1 MNLRYGL
8 SALAVLAFLGA
19 GATTADAENLREA
32 LAQTYETN
40 PDLAS
45 ERAGLRATDES
56 VPQALSNWRPEVEI
70 DLSYGLRQRKR
81 DFNTSAADI
90 KNTDHLQSISL
101 TISQNLFRGFRTV
114 AESDNA
120 RNLVAAGRANLI
132 DAEQTVLLEAVT
144 AYINVVRDR
153 VILSLREN
161 NVLVLE
167 QERQA
172 TADRFEVGELTRTD
186 VAQADSRLAQA
197 LSERTEAQGNL
208 NSSNANYVEV
218 VGTAPGDLMRPAL
231 PAGLPASEED
241 AVQEAKTNNLAV
253 VAQDFTERADRDN
266 VDLVAGKLLPTL
278 TLGGELKRNKDV
290 LGAGIIT
297 TEQSVTLSLT
307 VPLYQAG
314 NVYSRIREAKQS
326 ANQSLLQLAEEERQ
340 ALESARQSWA
350 DLTSASSRIVSGDA
364 EVAAQEIAFEG
375 VQQEA
380 QVGSR
385 TVLDVLDAEQELLDS
400 RVDLI
405 VAQRDEI
412 VAAYQLL
419 QAIGRLTAQDL
430 DLPVAIYDPT
440 RNFRDVEHRLFGSY
454 ISDGN

>member
-1 MNLRYGL
+1 M
-8 SALAVLAFLGA
+8 LAFLGA
-19 GATTADAENLREA
+19 NVSTANAENLIEA

-40 PDLAS
+40 PDLAA

-56 VPQALSNWRPEVEI
+56 VPQALSNWRPEVEV
-70 DLSYGLRQRKR
+70 DASYGVRKR
-81 DFNTSAADI
+81 EREFETSSVDIENADQPQQVS
-90 KNTDHLQSISL
+90 LSI
-101 TISQNLFRGFRTV
+101 TQNLFRGFRTIS
-114 AESDNA
+114 ESDNA

-132 DAEQTVLLEAVT
+132 DTEQTVLLEAVT

-161 NVLVLE
+161 NVRVLE

-197 LSERTEAQGNL
+197 VSERTEAQGNL

-218 VGTAPGDLMRPAL
+218 VGTMPGDLVRPSL
-231 PAGLPASEED
+231 PTGLPGSED
-241 AVQEAKTNNLAV
+241 AAVAQAKTNNPSV
-253 VAQDFTERADRDN
+253 VAQDFTERADRSN
-266 VDLVAGKLLPTL
+266 VDLIAGELLPTL
-278 TLGGELKRNKDV
+278 SVDGEVLKNKDV
-290 LGAGIIT
+290 LGADTVT
-297 TEQSVTLSLT
+297 TEQSVTLNLT
-307 VPLYQAG
+307 VPLYQSG
-314 NVYSRIREAKQS
+314 SVYSRIRAAKQS

-340 ALESARQSWA
+340 AQESARQSWA
-350 DLTSASSRIVSGDA
+350 DLTSASSRIVSGEA

-400 RVDLI
+400 RVDLV
-405 VAQRDEI
+405 VAQRDQI
-412 VAAYQLL
+412 VAAYELL
-419 QAIGRLTAQDL
+419 QAVGRLTAQDL
-430 DLPVAIYDPT
+430 GLPVTIYDPT
-440 RNFRDVEHRLFGSY
+440 RNFRDVEDRLFGSD
-454 ISDGN
+454 ISDEN

>member
-8 SALAVLAFLGA
+8 SAVALLAFLGVN
-19 GATTADAENLREA
+19 ATTVDAESLHEA

-70 DLSYGLRQRKR
+70 DSSYGLRKRER
-81 DFNTSAADI
+81 DFNSTAPDLE
-90 KNTDHLQSISL
+90 NTDQPQAISL
-101 TISQNLFRGFRTV
+101 NVSQNLFRGFRTV
-114 AESDNA
+114 SESERA
-120 RNLVAAGRANLI
+120 RNQVAAGRADLI

-161 NVLVLE
+161 NVRVLE

-186 VAQADSRLAQA
+186 VAQAESRLAQSI
-197 LSERTEAQGNL
+197 SERTQAQGNL
-208 NSSNANYVEV
+208 DSSSADYVEV
-218 VGTAPGDLMRPAL
+218 IGSAPGVLERPTL
-231 PAGLPASEED
+231 PAGLPTSEED
-241 AVQEAKTNNLAV
+241 AVNQAKTNNPGV
-253 VAQDFTERADRDN
+253 VAQDFSERADRDN
-266 VDLVAGKLLPTL
+266 VELIAGELLPTL
-278 TLGGELKRNKDV
+278 TLDGELERNKDV
-290 LGAGIIT
+290 LGADTVT
-297 TEQSVTLSLT
+297 TEQSVTLNLT
-307 VPLYQAG
+307 VPLYQSG
-314 NVYSRIREAKQS
+314 DVYSRIREAKQS
-326 ANQSLLQLAEEERQ
+326 ANQSLLSLAEEERRAQ
-340 ALESARQSWA
+340 ESARQSWA
-350 DLTSASSRIVSGDA
+350 DLTSASSRIVSGEA

-385 TVLDVLDAEQELLDS
+385 TVLDVLDAEQELLEA
-400 RVDLI
+400 RVDL
-405 VAQRDEI
+405 VGAQRDEI
-412 VAAYQLL
+412 VAAYRLL

-430 DLPVAIYDPT
+430 DLPVAIYDPA
-440 RNFRDVEHRLFGSY
+440 RNFRDVEDRLFGSD
-454 ISDGN
+454 IADDN